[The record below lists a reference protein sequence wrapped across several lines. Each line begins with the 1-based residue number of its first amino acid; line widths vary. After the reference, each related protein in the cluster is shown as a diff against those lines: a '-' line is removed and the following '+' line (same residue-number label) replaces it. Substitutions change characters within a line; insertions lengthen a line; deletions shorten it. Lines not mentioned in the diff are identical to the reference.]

1 MESTM
6 KRATVV
12 GGSLTG
18 LAAGI
23 LLRKIGW
30 EVNIF
35 ERSPQSLSD
44 RGAGIV
50 LQQETLELLRLC
62 GAKGD
67 GDVGVTLNY
76 RKYLDA
82 GGSVASSD
90 RMPQL
95 MTSWGLLYSWFER
108 SFPAE
113 HYHLGNEFDSMRQDG
128 SSVTSHFKGGMESKA
143 DLLVAADGFR
153 SSIRGL
159 LLPEVQP
166 EYAGYVAWRGVV
178 QESDLSADVLKV
190 FEDNFTF
197 FRMAESH
204 ILCYLIPSETG
215 DTRVGQRRLNWVWY
229 WNLTEAEL
237 DSVLTDANGVR
248 RAYAIPP
255 GALHP
260 EQESRQRKIAERVLP
275 PAFKDLLRATKEPF
289 VQAIMDLACP
299 QLVFNRT
306 ILMGDASF
314 VIRPHTAASTSKGIA
329 NAFALVGELAGKQEL
344 SESLDHW
351 QRSELNRGHRL
362 MSYGQGLGR
371 SQGR

>member
-62 GAKGD
+62 EAKGD

-255 GALHP
+255 GAVHP

-351 QRSELNRGHRL
+351 QQSELNRGQRL
-362 MSYGQGLGR
+362 MSSGQGLGR

>member
-30 EVNIF
+30 EVDIF
-35 ERSPQSLSD
+35 ERTPQSLSD

-50 LQQETLELLRLC
+50 MQQETLELLRLC

-67 GDVGVTLNY
+67 GDVGVMLNY
-76 RKYLDA
+76 RNYLNA
-82 GGSVASSD
+82 SGSVASSA

-108 SFPAE
+108 SFPAGR
-113 HYHLGNEFDSMRQDG
+113 YHLGKEFDSMRQDG
-128 SSVTSHFKGGMESKA
+128 SSVTSYFKGGVESKA

-153 SSIRGL
+153 SSIRAL

-178 QESDLSADVLKV
+178 QESDLSTEVLKV

-215 DTRVGQRRLNWVWY
+215 DTGVGQRRLNWVWY

-237 DSVLTDANGVR
+237 DTLLTDANGVR

-260 EQESRQRKIAERVLP
+260 ERESKQRKIAERVLP
-275 PAFKDLLRATKEPF
+275 PAFKELIRATKEPF
-289 VQAIMDLACP
+289 VQAIMDLVCP
-299 QLVFNRT
+299 QLVFNRA

-351 QRSELNRGHRL
+351 QRSELNRGQRL
-362 MSYGQGLGR
+362 MSYGQGLGK

>member
-1 MESTM
+1 MENAK

-30 EVNIF
+30 EVDIF
-35 ERSPQSLSD
+35 ERSPENLSD

-50 LQQETLELLRLC
+50 MQPETLELLRLC
-62 GAKGD
+62 GAKSD
-67 GDVGVTLNY
+67 NDVGVTLTY

-82 GGSVASSD
+82 SGSVASSE

-108 SFPAE
+108 SFPAKN
-113 HYHLGNEFDSMRQDG
+113 YHLGQECDSVRQG
-128 SSVTSHFKGGMESKA
+128 NSSVTSHFKGGMETEA

-159 LLPEVQP
+159 LLPEIQP

-178 QESDLSADVLKV
+178 PESELSAHVLEV
-190 FEDNFTF
+190 FVDNFTF
-197 FRMAESH
+197 FSMPDGH

-215 DTRVGQRRLNWVWY
+215 DTGVGQRRLNWVWY
-229 WNLTEAEL
+229 WNRTEAEL
-237 DSVLTDANGVR
+237 DRLLTDVNGLR
-248 RAYAIPP
+248 RTYAIPP

-260 EQESRQRKIAERVLP
+260 EQESRQREIAERVLP
-275 PAFKDLLRATKEPF
+275 PAFKELLKATKEPF
-289 VQAIMDLACP
+289 VQAIMDLACA

-306 ILMGDASF
+306 ILMGDAAF

-329 NAFALVGELAGKQEL
+329 NAFALVGELTGKQEL
-344 SESLDHW
+344 SESLDRW
-351 QRSELNRGHRL
+351 QRSELNRGQRL

-371 SQGR
+371 LQGR

>member
-1 MESTM
+1 MESSI

-30 EVNIF
+30 EVDIF

-50 LQQETLELLRLC
+50 MQHETLELLRLC
-62 GAKGD
+62 GAKHD
-67 GDVGVTLNY
+67 GDVGVMLTH
-76 RKYLDA
+76 RKYLNAD
-82 GGSVASSD
+82 GSVVSSE

-95 MTSWGLLYSWFER
+95 MTSWGLLYAWFER
-108 SFPAE
+108 SFPVE
-113 HYHLGNEFDSMRQDG
+113 HYHLGHEFESVRQGG
-128 SSVTSHFKGGMESKA
+128 SSVTSHFKGGMETEA
-143 DLLVAADGFR
+143 DLLVGADGFR

-178 QESDLSADVLKV
+178 PESELSADVLTV

-204 ILCYLIPSETG
+204 VLCYLIPSETG
-215 DTRVGQRRLNWVWY
+215 DTGVGQRRLNWVWY
-229 WNLTEAEL
+229 WNLTEVEL
-237 DSVLTDANGVR
+237 DLLLTDATGVR

-260 EQESRQRKIAERVLP
+260 EQETKQRKIAERVLP
-275 PAFKDLLRATKEPF
+275 PAFKELLRATKEPF
-289 VQAIMDLACP
+289 VQAIVDLACP

-306 ILMGDASF
+306 ILMGDACF
-314 VIRPHTAASTSKGIA
+314 VIRPIRRQAPRRVLQTPSHLREILPEKRNCPNRS
-329 NAFALVGELAGKQEL
+329 NVG
-344 SESLDHW
+344 S
-351 QRSELNRGHRL
+351 
-362 MSYGQGLGR
+362 GR
-371 SQGR
+371 S

>member
-1 MESTM
+1 M
-6 KRATVV
+6 KRATIV

-30 EVNIF
+30 EVDVF

-50 LQQETLELLRLC
+50 MQQETLELLRLC

-67 GDVGVTLNY
+67 GDVGVTLTY

-82 GGSVASSD
+82 SGAIVSSD

-108 SFPAE
+108 SFPTE

-128 SSVTSHFKGGMESKA
+128 SSVTSHFKDGMESKA

-178 QESDLSADVLKV
+178 QESDLSTDVLKV

-204 ILCYLIPSETG
+204 ILCYLIPSEKG
-215 DTRVGQRRLNWVWY
+215 DTGVGQRRLNWVWY

-237 DSVLTDANGVR
+237 DPLLTDANGVR

-260 EQESRQRKIAERVLP
+260 EPESRQRKIAERVLP
-275 PAFKDLLRATKEPF
+275 PAFNELLRATKEPF

-314 VIRPHTAASTSKGIA
+314 VIRPHTASSTSKGIA
-329 NAFALVGELAGKQEL
+329 NAFALVGELAGEQEL

-351 QRSELNRGHRL
+351 QRSELNRGQRL